1 MEYSRLSRNDDDRC
15 LSFRWKGMFIP
26 AEWDRTVQHS
36 NDRLFW
42 CQKTQSC
49 LGPDGQAVDDY
60 ECHEGRTCYRQL

>member
-1 MEYSRLSRNDDDRC
+1 
-15 LSFRWKGMFIP
+15 MFIP

-60 ECHEGRTCYRQL
+60 ECHEGRKCYRQL